1 MPRRAQRNGIQPI
14 HLLQILKMKNNI
26 LYKILFLLLV
36 LLLLLPVAQ
45 THFELFEMKPLAG
58 VRLET
63 GDSLKRP
70 QLTWESYK
78 NSSYQ
83 KQMDK
88 YLMETVGFR
97 EFFIRYYNQYLWS
110 LFSKTYNE
118 NVFVGKNRWLYEAVN
133 VRDHYQSLI
142 HDIDFSDERMRKT
155 FDNDAARLYKIQEI
169 LKEYGVTLFV
179 ALEPGKDYVFP
190 EYLPENKSFFKP
202 NGVHGYDYYKDK
214 FAEIGNNFIDFNAL
228 FMQWRDTKDFPV
240 YYKTCTHWSNISA
253 AHAADTLLRYMESRS
268 GLNIPN
274 IAIGKPYYDTPR
286 EPDCDLEDLL
296 NLLIP
301 HHAEKYMYADVS
313 VIPDA
318 AAKKP
323 KLIVI
328 GDSFFWNMTYM
339 LPLKDLFTYNHYW
352 YYNNTIYFD
361 GKHKNTGEID
371 IVKELLD
378 SDFVMIAYCTTQIYN
393 IDRGFIPNA
402 LLHLCFDDDEINSKV
417 EEIKESIRNNKEL
430 SKSVSEKAAAQ
441 RISFEEML
449 GLDARWLVDNYP
461 ENYFEELRGDGV
473 PTKRSRHLL
482 GLVESRK

>member
-1 MPRRAQRNGIQPI
+1 M
-14 HLLQILKMKNNI
+14 LLA
-26 LYKILFLLLV
+26 

-58 VRLET
+58 VQNET
-63 GDSLKRP
+63 GDTIKKP
-70 QLTWESYK
+70 ELTWASYK

-110 LFSKTYNE
+110 LFCKTYNE
-118 NVFVGKNRWLYEAVN
+118 NVVVGKNRWLYETVN
-133 VRDHYQSLI
+133 IRDHYQSLI
-142 HDIDFSDERMRKT
+142 HDINFSDERMRKT

-169 LKEYGVTLFV
+169 LKEYGVTFFV
-179 ALEPGKDYVFP
+179 SLEPGKDYIFL
-190 EYLPENKSFFKP
+190 EYLPENKNFFKP
-202 NGVHGYDYYKDK
+202 NGVHAYDYYKDK

-253 AHAADTLLRYMESRS
+253 TYAADTLLRYMESRS

-274 IAIGKPYYDTPR
+274 IAIGEPYYDTPR

-301 HHAEKYMYADVS
+301 HQAEKYMYADVS
-313 VIPDA
+313 VIPDTA
-318 AAKKP
+318 AMKP

-328 GDSFFWNMTYM
+328 GDSFFWNMTYV
-339 LPLKDLFTYNHYW
+339 LPLKEIFKYNHYW
-352 YYNNTIYFD
+352 YYNSTIYFD
-361 GKHKNTGEID
+361 SKHKNTSEID

-378 SDFVMIAYCTTQIYN
+378 SDIVMLAYTTTQIYS

-402 LLHLCFDDDEINSKV
+402 LLHLCFDDDEIRSKV
-417 EEIKESIRNNKEL
+417 EGIKNNIKNSEEW
-430 SKSVSEKAAAQ
+430 SKSIAKKAKEQ
-441 RISFEEML
+441 GRSFDEMVEI
-449 GLDARWLVDNYP
+449 DARWLVDNNP
-461 ENYFEELRGDGV
+461 EEYFDELKGDGV
-473 PTKRSRHLL
+473 PTKRSSHLL
-482 GLVESRK
+482 ELVKQKK